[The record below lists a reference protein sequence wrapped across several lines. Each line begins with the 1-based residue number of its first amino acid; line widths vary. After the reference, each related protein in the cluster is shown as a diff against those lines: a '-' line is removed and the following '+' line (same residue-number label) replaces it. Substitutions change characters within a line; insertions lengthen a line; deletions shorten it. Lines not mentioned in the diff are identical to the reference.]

1 MAWVIDHFES
11 LVDEGKYLLGNYFH
25 KECAWYV
32 YSIFLQ
38 QELDTVKVERSDHYI
53 RKSKKSQISGI
64 SDELFPTPQLHVHV
78 NCFKEVS
85 LEEIDT
91 LLQEYENRYR
101 KNILDDAKEISND
114 HDPTLVEYF
123 DYVIQKNQLNYP
135 PRDWKEAKIM
145 FETIIDC
152 SGH

>member
-1 MAWVIDHFES
+1 MTWIIYYFKS
-11 LVDEGKYLLGNYFH
+11 LADEGKYYLGNCFH

-38 QELDTVKVERSDHYI
+38 ELDTVKVEWSNHYI
-53 RKSKKSQISGI
+53 RKLKNSQISGI
-64 SDELFPTPQLHVHV
+64 PDELFSTPQLHSHV

-91 LLQEYENRYR
+91 LLQEYENRYQE
-101 KNILDDAKEISND
+101 NNLTDAKEILND

-123 DYVIQKNQLNYP
+123 DYVIQEIQLNYP
-135 PRDWKEAKIM
+135 PRDRKEAKIM

>member
-1 MAWVIDHFES
+1 MCMVCLLHFFTTRARHSQGRMERP
-11 LVDEGKYLLGNYFH
+11 LH
-25 KECAWYV
+25 KKIE
-32 YSIFLQ
+32 
-38 QELDTVKVERSDHYI
+38 
-53 RKSKKSQISGI
+53 KSQISGI
-64 SDELFPTPQLHVHV
+64 PDELFSTPPLHGHV

-91 LLQEYENRYR
+91 LLQEYENRYQ
-101 KNILDDAKEISND
+101 KNILHDAKEISND

-123 DYVIQKNQLNYP
+123 DYVIQENQLNYP
-135 PRDWKEAKIM
+135 PGDWKEAKIM

>member
-1 MAWVIDHFES
+1 MAWVIDHFKS
-11 LVDEGKYLLGNYFH
+11 LVDEWKHHLGNYFH

-38 QELDTVKVERSDHYI
+38 QELDTGKVEWSDHYI

-64 SDELFPTPQLHVHV
+64 PDELFLTPQLQVHV

-85 LEEIDT
+85 LEEINT

-101 KNILDDAKEISND
+101 KTFSMMLRKYQTITTQLWLSILI
-114 HDPTLVEYF
+114 TLFKKINWTTLHVTGRK
-123 DYVIQKNQLNYP
+123 QKLCSKQL
-135 PRDWKEAKIM
+135 
-145 FETIIDC
+145 
-152 SGH
+152 

>member
-1 MAWVIDHFES
+1 M
-11 LVDEGKYLLGNYFH
+11 
-25 KECAWYV
+25 
-32 YSIFLQ
+32 
-38 QELDTVKVERSDHYI
+38 
-53 RKSKKSQISGI
+53 
-64 SDELFPTPQLHVHV
+64 
-78 NCFKEVS
+78 
-85 LEEIDT
+85 
-91 LLQEYENRYR
+91 LQEYENRYR
-101 KNILDDAKEISND
+101 KNILYDAKEISND

>member
-1 MAWVIDHFES
+1 MAWVIDHFKS
-11 LVDEGKYLLGNYFH
+11 LVDEGKYHLGNYFH

-38 QELDTVKVERSDHYI
+38 QELDTGKVEWSDHYI

-64 SDELFPTPQLHVHV
+64 PDELFLTPQLQVHV

-85 LEEIDT
+85 LEEINT

-101 KNILDDAKEISND
+101 ETFSMMLRKYQTITTQLWLSILI
-114 HDPTLVEYF
+114 TLF
-123 DYVIQKNQLNYP
+123 K
-135 PRDWKEAKIM
+135 KIN
-145 FETIIDC
+145 
-152 SGH
+152 